1 MITEKSK
8 NYNFLNVIVI
18 IITVVTYNLFS
29 TWFLDFLFVK
39 YWGYFIG
46 IFMSVGMLGVIIPG
60 TFYLPY
66 VLIVEGRPKY
76 NLPLS
81 IAIFLLTII
90 FSIFYFDIFRF
101 DFNKI
106 FIYLL
111 IIIFSNAI
119 LINGVCNDNI

>member
-46 IFMSVGMLGVIIPG
+46 IFISVGMLGVIIPG

>member
-106 FIYLL
+106 FIYIL

-119 LINGVCNDNI
+119 LINGVCNDKI